1 MSIVKDIG
9 RLITHTMFDLLN
21 NIRAQGDLDILALLK
36 KPFFTCSLNV
46 LSQSIL
52 WN

>member
-21 NIRAQGDLDILALLK
+21 NIRAQGDLDIYWL
-36 KPFFTCSLNV
+36 CSRRHFSHV
-46 LSQSIL
+46 V
-52 WN
+52 